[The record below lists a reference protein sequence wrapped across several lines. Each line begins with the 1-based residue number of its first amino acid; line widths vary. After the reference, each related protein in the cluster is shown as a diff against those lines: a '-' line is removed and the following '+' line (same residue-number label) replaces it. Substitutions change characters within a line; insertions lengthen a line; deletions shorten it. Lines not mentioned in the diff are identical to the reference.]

1 MGDITLF
8 GRTITAEQIRLAVIG
23 LSIFMGVYM
32 FWNTDMPKIQAWLDL
47 RAQIEQSQHELEAA
61 QALTATEPQLLSNLA
76 QVQTNMATLRNRFPP
91 RNQILSI
98 LLIDLSK
105 IFQDSNNSMT
115 SFQPREFTTFSQESL
130 RDLGKIS
137 IDITA
142 KGNYPTI
149 LQLLDRLSRYE
160 RVLTIENPQLQPA
173 ASETGLNNDLTLSF
187 TLTTYAMN
195 E

>member
-8 GRTITAEQIRLAVIG
+8 GRTITSEQIRLAVIG
-23 LSIFMGVYM
+23 LCIFMGVYM
-32 FWNTDMPKIQAWLDL
+32 FWNSDVPKIQTWLDL
-47 RAQIEQSQHELEAA
+47 RAQIEQNQQELDAA

-76 QVQTNMATLRNRFPP
+76 KVQTNMATLRNRFPP

-105 IFQDSNNSMT
+105 IFQDSHNSMT
-115 SFQPREFTTFSQESL
+115 SFQPREFTTFTQDSL
-130 RDLGKIS
+130 RDLGRIS

-149 LQLLDRLSRYE
+149 IQLLDQLGRYE